1 MAAFDAE
8 VGRDKPGITCCIRKR
23 GNTQNMME
31 SYKKKDT
38 ETSLNGL
45 LLSGQTRTVQASNK

>member
-8 VGRDKPGITCCIRKR
+8 VGRDKPGITYCIRKR

-31 SYKKKDT
+31 SYKKKT

-45 LLSGQTRTVQASNK
+45 LLSGQTRKAQASNK